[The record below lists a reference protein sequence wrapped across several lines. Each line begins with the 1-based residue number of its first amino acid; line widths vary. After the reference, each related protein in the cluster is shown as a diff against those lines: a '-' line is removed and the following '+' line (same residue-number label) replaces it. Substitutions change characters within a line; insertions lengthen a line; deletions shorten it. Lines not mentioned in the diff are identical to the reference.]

1 MAEFVTVMK
10 ERARMCKDANKDS
23 RCTNCGLARIK
34 NRSNLTCY
42 VYIERFPE
50 EAEKIIMDW
59 AAEHPVETM
68 KDRFFKMFPNAPK
81 NYDNNISPRCCPY
94 HLGWEEIG
102 RCNDFKTCLQCWNR
116 PYEEKEAEKGE
127 NNKCKTTWI

>member
-10 ERARMCKDANKDS
+10 ERMRMCKDANKDS

-59 AAEHPVETM
+59 AAGHPAETM
-68 KDRFFKMFPNAPK
+68 KDRFFKMFPNAELDDEGTPK
-81 NYDNNISPRCCPY
+81 CCPS
-94 HLGWEEIG
+94 HLGWEEIY
-102 RCNDFKTCLQCWNR
+102 RCNDFETCLQCWNR
-116 PYEEKEAEKGE
+116 LYEEKEAEKKGRT
-127 NNKCKTTWI
+127 NK